1 MYHAKHSIISR
12 IIVSLSASILNNLR
26 RFRPLKSKGEN
37 MHDKEV
43 EPELDLDTQIQI
55 RAILNT
61 SYICLPMSYDQKLAL
76 WRSIPIKSLDRGID
90 YRGRIMGEHV

>member
-1 MYHAKHSIISR
+1 
-12 IIVSLSASILNNLR
+12 
-26 RFRPLKSKGEN
+26 